1 MATTVQG
8 FQQAAGET
16 ALPAAKV
23 GVGSRIA
30 SIDALRG
37 LVMLFMLLDHVRET
51 FLLYVQVGDPV
62 DAASTDPSLFFTRI
76 TSTFCAP
83 TFVALTG
90 LSAFLYGQK
99 HTKRE
104 VSWFLFSRGLFLMV
118 LEVTLISF
126 AWPTQDI
133 VFPPSTLW
141 LQVIW
146 AIGLSMV
153 VLSALIHLPRAVLL
167 ALGLGIVVL
176 HNLLDPIYVGPESPF
191 YYLWAQLHQRELIE
205 IGAGV
210 AAKISY
216 PVLPWIGLMA
226 LGYCAGP
233 LFGGSATPDER
244 TRRLLLLGVG
254 LILGF
259 VAIRWLNFYGDK
271 PWTYGETPLRTVM
284 GFLAL
289 TKYPPS
295 LLFLMPTVGV
305 GCLLLALFEARNK
318 SPILP
323 HLAYFG
329 GAPMFFYVLHLYLLK
344 LLYNV
349 AYAVFGSNKGELFG
363 VDGVWV
369 AWLIFVALV
378 VPLYYP
384 TRWFAELK
392 QRRRDIW
399 WLKYL

>member
-1 MATTVQG
+1 MATTAQG
-8 FQQAAGET
+8 FQPRVGLIAP
-16 ALPAAKV
+16 PATKA
-23 GVGSRIA
+23 GVGSRIG

-51 FLLYVQVGDPV
+51 FFLYVPLVDPV
-62 DAASTDPSLFFTRI
+62 DAATTDPSLFFTRI

-99 HTKRE
+99 HSKRE
-104 VSWFLFSRGLFLMV
+104 VSWFLFSRGLFLML

-133 VFPPSTLW
+133 VFPLSTLW

-153 VLSALIHLPRAVLL
+153 VLAALIHLPRAGLL

-176 HNLLDPIYVGPESPF
+176 HNLLDPINVGPDSPF

-205 IGAGV
+205 IGGGV
-210 AAKISY
+210 AVKTSY

-233 LFGGSATPDER
+233 LFGGSATPDQR
-244 TRRLLLLGVG
+244 VQRLLLLGLG
-254 LILGF
+254 LLVGF
-259 VAIRWLNFYGDK
+259 VAMRWLNFYGDK
-271 PWTYGETPLRTVM
+271 PWAYGESSLRTVM
-284 GFLAL
+284 SFLAL

-295 LLFLMPTVGV
+295 LLFLMPTLGV
-305 GCLLLALFEARNK
+305 GCLLLALFEAHNK
-318 SPILP
+318 SPVLP

-349 AYAVFGSNKGELFG
+349 AYGTFGPNKGELFG
-363 VDGVWV
+363 VDGLWAV
-369 AWLIFVALV
+369 WLIFALLII
-378 VPLYYP
+378 PLYYP

>member
-1 MATTVQG
+1 MAATAQVIHTAHAS
-8 FQQAAGET
+8 AA
-16 ALPAAKV
+16 PAVKV
-23 GVGSRIA
+23 GVGSRIG

-37 LVMLFMLLDHVRET
+37 LVMLAMLLDHIRET
-51 FLLYVQVGDPV
+51 FFLWTPVSDPV
-62 DAASTDPSLFFTRI
+62 DPVTTDPSLFFTRL

-104 VSWFLFSRGLFLMV
+104 VSWFLFSRGLFLMA

-126 AWPTQDI
+126 AWPTQAI
-133 VFPPSTLW
+133 EFPPSTLW

-153 VLSALIHLPRAVLL
+153 VLSALIHLPRGVVL
-167 ALGLGIVVL
+167 ALGLGIVAL
-176 HNLLDPIYVGPESPF
+176 HNLLDPIHVGPESPF
-191 YYLWAQLHQRELIE
+191 YYVWAQLHQRELIDL
-205 IGAGV
+205 GGGV
-210 AAKISY
+210 AAKTSY
-216 PVLPWIGLMA
+216 PVLPWIGLIA
-226 LGYCAGP
+226 LGYAAGP
-233 LFGGSATPDER
+233 LFGNSVTPDQR
-244 TRRLLLLGVG
+244 LRRLVVFGFGLLTA
-254 LILGF
+254 F

-271 PWTYGETPLRTVM
+271 PWAPGENSLHTLM
-284 GFLAL
+284 SFLSL

-295 LLFLMPTVGV
+295 LLFLLPTVGV
-305 GCLLLALFEARNK
+305 GCLLLALFEWR
-318 SPILP
+318 SDSRILP

-329 GAPMFFYVLHLYLLK
+329 GAPMFFYVFHLYLLK
-344 LLYNV
+344 VLYNV
-349 AYAVFGSNKGELFG
+349 GYAAWGPNHGELFG
-363 VDGVWV
+363 LDSLWGI
-369 AWLIFVALV
+369 WLLFLLLI

-392 QRRRDIW
+392 QRRKDIW

>member
-1 MATTVQG
+1 MAT
-8 FQQAAGET
+8 AATSVPTGLT
-16 ALPAAKV
+16 APPAAKV
-23 GVGSRIA
+23 GVGSRIG

-51 FLLYVQVGDPV
+51 FFLWMPVSDPV
-62 DAASTDPSLFFTRI
+62 DPATTDPALFFTRI

-104 VSWFLFSRGLFLMV
+104 VSWFLFSRGLFLML

-153 VLSALIHLPRAVLL
+153 VLAALIHLPRLANL

-191 YYLWAQLHQRELIE
+191 YYIWAQLHQRELIE
-205 IGAGV
+205 IGGGV
-210 AAKISY
+210 AAKTSY

-226 LGYCAGP
+226 LGYAAGP
-233 LFGGSATPDER
+233 LFGSSATPDQR
-244 TRRLLLLGVG
+244 MRRLLVLGIG
-254 LILGF
+254 LVVGF
-259 VAIRWLNFYGDK
+259 VLIRWVNFYGDK
-271 PWTYGETPLRTVM
+271 PWTYQDSPLRTVM
-284 GFLAL
+284 SFLAL

-305 GCLLLALFEARNK
+305 GCLLLALFEARNT
-318 SPILP
+318 SPLLP
-323 HLAYFG
+323 HLAFFG
-329 GAPMFFYVLHLYLLK
+329 GAPMFFYVVHLYLLK
-344 LLYNV
+344 LLYNLGYL
-349 AYAVFGSNKGELFG
+349 AWGPNHGELFG
-363 VDGVWV
+363 LNSVGTI
-369 AWLIFVALV
+369 WLLFLLLI

-392 QRRRDIW
+392 QRRKDIW